1 VVDATPQDA
10 VAPIDLDQNG
20 EADLCQLRRGDLDLN
35 GAVDQDDVAILMQL
49 IGSDPV
55 LGIGDLDG
63 DGAIDNGDVAAL
75 VLLFK

>member
-1 VVDATPQDA
+1 
-10 VAPIDLDQNG
+10 
-20 EADLCQLRRGDLDLN
+20 
-35 GAVDQDDVAILMQL
+35 VDQDDATLLMQL
-49 IGSDPV
+49 VGSDPV